1 MLFSVDDIS
10 FDVKAYCERLLI
22 DITNTKACNKL
33 FFLYDPILL
42 TLTGMKLFFGYFSNM
57 ILSRRELLDLR

>member
-33 FFLYDPILL
+33 FLLYDPILL
-42 TLTGMKLFFGYFSNM
+42 TLTGIKLFFGYFSNI
-57 ILSRRELLDLR
+57 ILSRRELLDLK